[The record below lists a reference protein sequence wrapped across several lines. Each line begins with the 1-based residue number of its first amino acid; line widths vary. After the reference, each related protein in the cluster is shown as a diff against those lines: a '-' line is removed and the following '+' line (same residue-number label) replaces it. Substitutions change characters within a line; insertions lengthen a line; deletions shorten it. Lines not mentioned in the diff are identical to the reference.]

1 MASHLGVRFRT
12 RQRNTVVYDVLRERE
27 GWYEVAEEDEDDPDS
42 WDFFWADTSWCHE
55 HLSRT
60 KLAPHQRVNHF
71 ANHYELTRK
80 DLLVKNLKR
89 AKRALEREGQ
99 ADEASRYDF
108 FPDTFTLPADY
119 HLFVEH
125 FKSAS
130 RDAAADGA
138 PAPLYIM
145 KPVGKSQGKGIFLFN
160 KLSQIADWRHRDAA
174 EPYVCQRYVERP
186 LLLAGK
192 KFDLRVYVLVLSY
205 SPLRVYLYRSGFA
218 RFAGARY
225 STSPRDIRNLEMHL
239 TNVAVQRRSETFD
252 ARVGVKMDAKSLR
265 LRLASRHG
273 AEKIDR
279 LFDDVQLLIVRS
291 LLSVANVV
299 VRDPHCFEIYGYD
312 VIVDERLKPLLVEV
326 NASPSLSADS
336 RARSE
341 ERRVGKEC

>member
-1 MASHLGVRFRT
+1 M
-12 RQRNTVVYDVLRERE
+12 
-27 GWYEVAEEDEDDPDS
+27 
-42 WDFFWADTSWCHE
+42 
-55 HLSRT
+55 
-60 KLAPHQRVNHF
+60 NHF

-108 FPDTFTLPADY
+108 FPDTFALPADY

-218 RFAGARY
+218 RFAG
-225 STSPRDIRNLEMHL
+225 TL
-239 TNVAVQRRSETFD
+239 
-252 ARVGVKMDAKSLR
+252 
-265 LRLASRHG
+265 
-273 AEKIDR
+273 
-279 LFDDVQLLIVRS
+279 
-291 LLSVANVV
+291 
-299 VRDPHCFEIYGYD
+299 
-312 VIVDERLKPLLVEV
+312 
-326 NASPSLSADS
+326 
-336 RARSE
+336 
-341 ERRVGKEC
+341 